1 MQFCVNK
8 VSVNIDH
15 VKCILYGQLDRK
27 FLFEPTS
34 PEIDEKT
41 VR

>member
-8 VSVNIDH
+8 LSVNIDH

-27 FLFEPTS
+27 FIFEPTS
-34 PEIDEKT
+34 PEIDKKT